1 MFFPLFLKLEN
12 KKVLIIGGGKVGFRK
27 SQTLKDYGAD
37 ITLYSEKITEEEIFK
52 LKDIKIVNRKV
63 EADDTEIRELVKE
76 YFIVIAAT
84 DNKNLNEKIS
94 HICMEEGILVNNA
107 SSKTEMNAMFGAVI
121 SNGEF
126 QVAVSTSGKSC
137 KRSKALKGR
146 IKSLLNEI
154 ETIGNKGQKGI
165 EDV

>member
-94 HICMEEGILVNNA
+94 Y
-107 SSKTEMNAMFGAVI
+107 K
-121 SNGEF
+121 F
-126 QVAVSTSGKSC
+126 QEKFQFFQSI
-137 KRSKALKGR
+137 GR
-146 IKSLLNEI
+146 QFVCDE
-154 ETIGNKGQKGI
+154 
-165 EDV
+165 